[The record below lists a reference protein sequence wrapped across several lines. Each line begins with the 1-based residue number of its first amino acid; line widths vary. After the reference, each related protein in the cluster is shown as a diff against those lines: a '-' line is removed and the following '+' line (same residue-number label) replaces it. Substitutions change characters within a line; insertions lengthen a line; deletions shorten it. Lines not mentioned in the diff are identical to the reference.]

1 MGVFEHFNYWVA
13 VFLMMTGFYTVIAR
27 TNMVKKLIGLS
38 MFQTAVFLLYISMG
52 KIRGATAPYLIDGVP
67 FSENTYSN
75 PLTSVLILTAIVVS
89 IATTAVGLAIV
100 VRIREA
106 YGTVEEDKTIAMD
119 MADERA
125 EDAMPPTIR
134 EAKRRLGWL
143 PRSATP
149 RVTPPEPAKQAARP
163 AAAPRPPAPKR
174 GPMSRRKS
182 APRKGKGR
190 P

>member
-1 MGVFEHFNYWVA
+1 
-13 VFLMMTGFYTVIAR
+13 
-27 TNMVKKLIGLS
+27 
-38 MFQTAVFLLYISMG
+38 
-52 KIRGATAPYLIDGVP
+52 
-67 FSENTYSN
+67 
-75 PLTSVLILTAIVVS
+75 
-89 IATTAVGLAIV
+89 
-100 VRIREA
+100 
-106 YGTVEEDKTIAMD
+106 MD

-143 PRSATP
+143 PRSGAP
-149 RVTPPEPAKQAARP
+149 RVTPPEPARQPARE
-163 AAAPRPPAPKR
+163 AAPRPPAPKR